1 MSEINRKKLYR
12 MISCCAGIADII
24 STLPDHQKQ
33 NNYFINQNFINQ
45 IGFGIDSAAICLRQ
59 GIAELMNVLN
69 SHQTL
74 YRELEIER
82 QENKLIR
89 NMIQE
94 LTGYRDF
101 DELSEDIQKPILK
114 MIEDSGAKKELRRML
129 DDLGE

>member
-33 NNYFINQNFINQ
+33 NNYFINQ

-82 QENKLIR
+82 QENKVIR
-89 NMIQE
+89 NMMDIRNKW
-94 LTGYRDF
+94 LKLLDGYPF
-101 DELSEDIQKPILK
+101 SLSVWSQ
-114 MIEDSGAKKELRRML
+114 
-129 DDLGE
+129 

>member
-1 MSEINRKKLYR
+1 MSEINRRKLYR

-33 NNYFINQNFINQ
+33 NNYFINQ